1 MVNIQNV
8 IKDNDLLLL
17 TFNIRTKKKKNMYE
31 NNIQNIVWSN
41 TTHSLII

>member
-1 MVNIQNV
+1 MVNIQTV

-17 TFNIRTKKKKNMYE
+17 TFNIRTKKKNMYE

>member
-17 TFNIRTKKKKNMYE
+17 TFNIRTKKKNMYE

>member
-17 TFNIRTKKKKNMYE
+17 TFNIRTKKNMYE

>member
-17 TFNIRTKKKKNMYE
+17 TFNIRTKKNMYE
-31 NNIQNIVWSN
+31 NNIQNIIGSN